1 MRGKNIMEFK
11 INGFTYRIV
20 QVEQSKF
27 WEGSRTTQEEDGGY
41 FFGRSYFDKQEIWLD
56 SESTEEQKRRTLY
69 HELMHVYIRTHI
81 TNTDMQFEEE
91 VLCDISANAHDIIH
105 DIVERYFNNKV
116 MLDS

>member
-1 MRGKNIMEFK
+1 MTFK
-11 INGFTYRIV
+11 INGLTYRIV
-20 QVEQSKF
+20 QVEQSRF

-41 FFGRSYFDKQEIWLD
+41 FFGRSHFDKQEIWLD

-91 VLCDISANAHDIIH
+91 VLCDIAANSHDIIH